1 MTRQVS
7 GIHHVTAI
15 AGDPQRNLDF
25 YAGVLGLRL
34 VKFTVNYDDPG
45 TYHFYFGDARG
56 CPGTLLTFFPW
67 PGAMAG
73 RHGAGQLTATAFSV
87 PSGSLGY
94 WAERLGRQNVTVDET
109 GTRFGKEVI
118 AFDDPEGLRI
128 ELAGCDE
135 KREGWTRGPVPAEHA
150 IRGLFGVT
158 LSEPGIDI
166 TERVLVETLGFR
178 PHGQEGNRL
187 RYLIG
192 EGPAGSVVDVV
203 LDRTAVGR
211 LGAGTVHH
219 VAWRARDGEEQLRFR
234 EAVVEAALNVTPVI
248 DRKYFHSIYFREPG
262 GVLFE
267 VATEGPGFAID
278 EPADQLGTHLAL
290 PNWLEP
296 RRAAL
301 ERRLPSVRLPEI
313 ASAA

>member
-34 VKFTVNYDDPG
+34 VKLTVNYDDPG

-56 CPGTLLTFFPW
+56 RPGTLLTFFPW
-67 PGAMAG
+67 PDAMAG
-73 RHGAGQLTATAFSV
+73 RKGAGQLTATTFSV
-87 PSGSLGY
+87 PPGSLGY
-94 WAERLGRQNVTVDET
+94 WTERLGRRNVAIDET
-109 GTRFGKEVI
+109 GIRFGKELI
-118 AFDDPEGLRI
+118 AFNDPDGLRI
-128 ELAGCDE
+128 ELVGCDDN
-135 KREGWTRGPVPAEHA
+135 REGWTRGPVRAEHA

-158 LSEPGIDI
+158 LSESGTDA
-166 TERVLVETLGFR
+166 TEQVVVETLGFR
-178 PHGQEGNRL
+178 PHGREGDRL

-192 EGPAGSVVDVV
+192 EGEAGSVVDIKP
-203 LDRTAVGR
+203 DRTAMGR

-219 VAWRARDGEEQLRFR
+219 VAWRARDGEEQLQFR

-248 DRKYFHSIYFREPG
+248 DRKYFQSIYFREPG

-267 VATEGPGFAID
+267 IATEGPGFAID
-278 EPADQLGTHLAL
+278 EPAAELGTRLAL
-290 PNWLEP
+290 PDWLEP
-296 RRAAL
+296 RRASL
-301 ERRLPSVRLPEI
+301 EQRLPHVRLPEE